1 MKPIVCFLA
10 ALTVSTT
17 LLSEDALVV
26 QQLRRDTVGK
36 SYAIRVPIAAE
47 TCLFDPSLHRP
58 TPRLVD
64 TEIGEYTLR
73 YYLRADRFMN
83 IRTCNDMRG
92 SAQDTTPN
100 GMYIE
105 SNRIAAMHSIG
116 EVMTVKQVDAK
127 PDRIEIQLTIS
138 GESGDSAYGKLKLML
153 GKGYETKTLEQL
165 EMNLARAL
173 DIPRIRDL
181 VPARNQYDMIHNEIA
196 MLETQLLTINSAEK
210 RVAASTRLLAL
221 YQQEPEAVARLNQL
235 TFTPVPVPENT
246 AAIESTKKKLAD
258 AQHLVQ
264 QERVDITIQQYAGAA
279 SRMKSDCER
288 LPSGRSA
295 TRTML
300 NRQIAALGSTQSD
313 LTSFENARLEV
324 VNLRQT
330 VPQSDEEYAARCRST
345 CEMVA
350 QSLPEQDQTIRQFES
365 EAAEAE
371 QKKQEKL
378 AELQLQQQR
387 SQQIA
392 TLDEE
397 YHKMKRQQ
405 SALNTKLVTA
415 LGGSDD
421 ADTFASYRT
430 LLQNMIQNR
439 QQAVDLGAHSAEQE
453 LQTLTDQLQKLQRE

>member
-1 MKPIVCFLA
+1 
-10 ALTVSTT
+10 
-17 LLSEDALVV
+17 
-26 QQLRRDTVGK
+26 
-36 SYAIRVPIAAE
+36 
-47 TCLFDPSLHRP
+47 
-58 TPRLVD
+58 
-64 TEIGEYTLR
+64 
-73 YYLRADRFMN
+73 
-83 IRTCNDMRG
+83 
-92 SAQDTTPN
+92 
-100 GMYIE
+100 
-105 SNRIAAMHSIG
+105 
-116 EVMTVKQVDAK
+116 
-127 PDRIEIQLTIS
+127 
-138 GESGDSAYGKLKLML
+138 
-153 GKGYETKTLEQL
+153 
-165 EMNLARAL
+165 
-173 DIPRIRDL
+173 
-181 VPARNQYDMIHNEIA
+181 
-196 MLETQLLTINSAEK
+196 
-210 RVAASTRLLAL
+210 
-221 YQQEPEAVARLNQL
+221 
-235 TFTPVPVPENT
+235 
-246 AAIESTKKKLAD
+246 
-258 AQHLVQ
+258 
-264 QERVDITIQQYAGAA
+264 
-279 SRMKSDCER
+279 
-288 LPSGRSA
+288 
-295 TRTML
+295 ML